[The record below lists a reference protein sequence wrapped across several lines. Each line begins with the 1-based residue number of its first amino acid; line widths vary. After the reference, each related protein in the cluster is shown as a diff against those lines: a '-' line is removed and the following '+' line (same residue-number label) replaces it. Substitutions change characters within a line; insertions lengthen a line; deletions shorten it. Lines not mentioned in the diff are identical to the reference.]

1 MKSRELAVIGAFEF
15 IPDTFPDD
23 RGLFVSPF
31 QEAAFVRAVGH
42 PLFPVAQTSHS
53 VSRRGVLRGIH
64 YTLAPP
70 GTAKYVY
77 CSRGRVRDFVVD
89 LRTGSPTFGAWEEV
103 ALDAHALSALYLPP
117 GLGHAFLALEDDTV
131 MNYLLSQRYQAANEL
146 ALAVGDPAI
155 GLPVPGD
162 AVLSE
167 RDRAAP
173 SLAAAPLPEYEACL
187 DIEAAFGAA

>member
-15 IPDTFPDD
+15 VPDTFPDD
-23 RGLFVSPF
+23 RGMFVSPY
-31 QEAAFVRAVGH
+31 QEAPFAEAVGH
-42 PLFPVAQTSHS
+42 PLFPVAQASHS
-53 VSRRGVLRGIH
+53 LSRRGVLRGIH

-77 CSRGRVRDFVVD
+77 CSRGRARDFVVD
-89 LRTGSPTFGAWEEV
+89 LRTGSPTFGTWEQVE
-103 ALDAHALSALYLPP
+103 LTAHAPRALYLPP
-117 GLGHAFLALEDDTV
+117 GLGHAFLALEEDTV
-131 MNYLLSQRYQAANEL
+131 MNYLLSQRYRADNEL
-146 ALAVGDPAI
+146 ALAVDDPAV

-173 SLAAAPLPEYEACL
+173 SLETAPLPEYEACL
-187 DIEAAFGAA
+187 RAAAAFGAP